1 MGKKIIKE
9 VKNILSA
16 VLDIIYPADDKC
28 IICNAEDFIGICP
41 LCKSNIKRIQTQ
53 EEILSYG
60 FYGGILKELILAF
73 KYDKNFTAGDILV
86 DLLLS
91 LIEEEKVDGD
101 YICYVPMTKRSMKKR
116 GFNQCEIIAEKIG
129 DKLNIPVSKCLI
141 KNKNTKEQKTLSKEE
156 RMKNI
161 KGVFDIKDK
170 SNIYNKK
177 VILIDDVVTTGATLL
192 ECKKLLEKNAV
203 EKITIL
209 TIAKSHI

>member
-9 VKNILSA
+9 VKNIFSA

-28 IICNAEDFIGICP
+28 IMCNAEDFIGICP

-116 GFNQCEIIAEKIG
+116 GFNQCEVIAEKIG

-161 KGVFDIKDK
+161 EGVFDIKNK
-170 SNIYNKK
+170 SKIYNKK

-209 TIAKSHI
+209 TIAKSYI